1 MSYEAVDAGE
11 RRRWVLV
18 GDVAIEV
25 IAGNRAIRTYNISEC
40 QIYGHSLM

>member
-25 IAGNRAIRTYNISEC
+25 IV
-40 QIYGHSLM
+40 M